1 MHKLSLLSSVAFM
14 AKSLSAPEQIYE
26 WRNSQATY
34 RTTRGIQT
42 DKGQPAGYLQALVKN
57 LSFGIPSNKPL

>member
-1 MHKLSLLSSVAFM
+1 MHKLSLLSSVAFI

-42 DKGQPAGYLQALVKN
+42 DKGQTSWLFTSVSQEFK
-57 LSFGIPSNKPL
+57 FWDTE

>member
-26 WRNSQATY
+26 WRFHKQHIEQRAESKLIKDKFTSVSQEFKFWDTE
-34 RTTRGIQT
+34 
-42 DKGQPAGYLQALVKN
+42 
-57 LSFGIPSNKPL
+57 